1 LTVYVDSN
9 YWIYWMDRRHPE
21 HKFVVRPMRRA
32 MKDGIILSIA
42 TLIEVA
48 HYFRGLGEPE
58 LSSRVNKMRN
68 LSTLTLVEL
77 DLATA
82 DIAVRFLARYAKAG
96 VGGRDAVILAT
107 MQLHG
112 VKRIVTHDRDFRKV
126 KGITVT
132 DVIPQ
137 RL

>member
-1 LTVYVDSN
+1 
-9 YWIYWMDRRHPE
+9 
-21 HKFVVRPMRRA
+21 MRQA
-32 MKDGIILSIA
+32 IKEGIILNVA

-48 HYFRGLGEPE
+48 HYFRGLEEPE

-82 DIAVRFLARYAKAG
+82 DIAVRLLARYARAG

-126 KGITVT
+126 KGITVI
-132 DVIPQ
+132 DAIPQ

>member
-21 HKFVVRPMRRA
+21 HEFVARAMRRA
-32 MKDGIILSIA
+32 VKDGIILNVA

-48 HYFRGLGEPE
+48 HYFRGLEQHE
-58 LSSRVNKMRN
+58 FSSRVDEMRN
-68 LSTLTLVEL
+68 LSTLTLVDL

-82 DIAVRFLARYAKAG
+82 DIAVRLLARYAKAG
-96 VGGRDAVILAT
+96 LGGRDAVILAT
-107 MQLHG
+107 MQLQG
-112 VKRIVTHDRDFRKV
+112 VERILTHDRDFRKV
-126 KGITVT
+126 KGIAVI
-132 DVIPQ
+132 DAIPQ

>member
-1 LTVYVDSN
+1 
-9 YWIYWMDRRHPE
+9 
-21 HKFVVRPMRRA
+21 MRRA
-32 MKDGIILSIA
+32 IKDGIILSIA

-48 HYFRGLGEPE
+48 HYFRGLEEPE

-68 LSTLTLVEL
+68 LSTLTLVGL
-77 DLATA
+77 DLVTA
-82 DIAVRFLARYAKAG
+82 DIAVRLLARYAKAG

-126 KGITVT
+126 KGITVI
-132 DVIPQ
+132 DAIPQ